1 MRAGYICTGGKFN
14 AQVGKWRVVSKV
26 ENETEADVGRRT
38 GNEGKNSSDD
48 RFKYF
53 YCF

>member
-1 MRAGYICTGGKFN
+1 MHRWANVDIFN

-26 ENETEADVGRRT
+26 EDEAEPDVGET
-38 GNEGKNSSDD
+38 TGKNTSDD